1 MADLGRF
8 LQLVEETE
16 SFRGCGEEKVAKIV
30 HYGDRISRWCCE
42 YHTID
47 CAGGPVLAIAYR

>member
-16 SFRGCGEEKVAKIV
+16 SFRGCGQEKVAKIV
-30 HYGDRISRWCCE
+30 QCGEAGWQRK
-42 YHTID
+42 ID
-47 CAGGPVLAIAYR
+47 KFGGLVVW